1 MNKRERVWAALHG
14 EPVDRLPVTLWRHF
28 HRQDQTSEGLARA
41 TLGFY
46 RRYDLDLIKVTPS
59 GLYAIEDWGAS
70 ISQSGDDDTPPRLK
84 RPVIETPEG
93 WRRLAGLAVEQGA
106 LGRGLQ
112 ALRAICAGLARDDAP
127 PVLMTIFS
135 PLTLAY
141 KLAGDAML
149 QHLRQRPA
157 DLHFGLATIAE
168 TVARYSLAALAAG
181 ADGVFF
187 AAQLARPSLLTAD
200 EYRAFG
206 ERYDR
211 IVLEY
216 LAPQSRPIVLHL
228 HGQDIFF
235 DLANRY
241 PVSAVSWHDR
251 EAAPSLREAQEQTSK
266 ALMAGLG
273 RDLLANGSPEEVA
286 EQVHDARRQTGG
298 QRLIL
303 SSNCVLRA
311 ETPDV
316 TLQAVVRAAHEKQQN

>member
-1 MNKRERVWAALHG
+1 VNKRERVLAALHG
-14 EPVDRLPVTLWRHF
+14 EPVDRPPVALWRHF
-28 HRQDQTSEGLARA
+28 HRQDQTSDGLAHA
-41 TLGFY
+41 TLGFS

-84 RPVIETPEG
+84 RPVIETAEG
-93 WRRLAGLAVEQGA
+93 WRRLAGLAVDQGA

-112 ALRAICAGLARDDAP
+112 AVRAICAGLGRDDAP
-127 PVLMTIFS
+127 PLLMTIFS

-141 KLAGDAML
+141 KLAGEAML

-168 TVARYSLAALAAG
+168 TVARYSLAVLAAG
-181 ADGVFF
+181 ADGIFF
-187 AAQLARPSLLTAD
+187 AAQLARPSLLSAD

-216 LAPQSRPIVLHL
+216 LAAQTKLTILHL

-241 PVSAVSWHDR
+241 PVIAVSWHDR
-251 EAAPSLREAQEQTSK
+251 EASPSLREAREQTSK

-273 RDLLANGSPEEVA
+273 RDLLAIGSPEEVT
-286 EQVHDARRQTGG
+286 EQVRDARRQTGG
-298 QRLIL
+298 QHLVL
-303 SSNCVLRA
+303 SSNCVLHPA
-311 ETPDV
+311 TPDAN
-316 TLQAVVRAAHEKQQN
+316 LQAAVRAAHEL

>member
-1 MNKRERVWAALHG
+1 MNKRERVLAALHG

-46 RRYDLDLIKVTPS
+46 RRYDLDLVKVTPS

-70 ISQSGDDDTPPRLK
+70 ISQSGDDDSPPRLK

-93 WRRLAGLAVEQGA
+93 WRRLAGLAVDQGA

-112 ALRAICAGLARDDAP
+112 AIRVIGPGLGRDDP
-127 PVLMTIFS
+127 PPLLMTIFS

-149 QHLRQRPA
+149 QHLHERPA

-181 ADGVFF
+181 ADGIFF

-216 LAPQSRPIVLHL
+216 LAPQTKLIILHL

-241 PVSAVSWHDR
+241 PVTAVSWHDR
-251 EAAPSLREAQEQTSK
+251 EASPSLREAQEQTSK
-266 ALMAGLG
+266 ALMAGIE
-273 RDLLANGSPEEVA
+273 RNLLADGSPEEVA
-286 EQVHDARRQTGG
+286 EQVRDAQQQTGG

-303 SSNCVLRA
+303 SPNCVLHPT
-311 ETPDV
+311 TPDAN
-316 TLQAVVRAAHEKQQN
+316 LQAAVRAAHEM

>member
-1 MNKRERVWAALHG
+1 VNKRERVLAALQG

-46 RRYDLDLIKVTPS
+46 RRYDLDLVKVTPS

-70 ISQSGDDDTPPRLK
+70 ISQSGDDDSPPRLK

-93 WRRLAGLAVEQGA
+93 WRRLAGLVADQGA

-112 ALRAICAGLARDDAP
+112 ALRAICAGLGRDDP
-127 PVLMTIFS
+127 PPLLMTVFS

-149 QHLRQRPA
+149 HHLRERPA
-157 DLHFGLATIAE
+157 DLHFGLATISE

-181 ADGVFF
+181 ADGIFF
-187 AAQLARPSLLTAD
+187 ATQLARPSLLSAD

-216 LAPQSRPIVLHL
+216 LAPQSKLIILHL

-235 DLANRY
+235 DLANHY
-241 PVSAVSWHDR
+241 PVNAVSWHDR
-251 EAAPSLREAQEQTSK
+251 EAPPSLREAQEQTSK
-266 ALMAGLG
+266 TLMAGLE
-273 RDLLANGSPEEVA
+273 RHLLADGSPEEVIG
-286 EQVHDARRQTGG
+286 QVRDARQQTGG
-298 QRLIL
+298 RRLIL
-303 SSNCVLRA
+303 SSNCVLYPA
-311 ETPDV
+311 TPDAN
-316 TLQAVVRAAHEKQQN
+316 LQAAVRAAHEM

>member
-1 MNKRERVWAALHG
+1 VNKRERVLAALHG

-41 TLGFY
+41 TLGFA
-46 RRYDLDLIKVTPS
+46 RRYDLDLVKVTPS

-84 RPVIETPEG
+84 KPVIEAPEG

-112 ALRAICAGLARDDAP
+112 AVRAICAGLGRDDP
-127 PVLMTIFS
+127 PPLLMTIFS

-141 KLAGDAML
+141 KLAGDVML
-149 QHLRQRPA
+149 QHLHERPA

-181 ADGVFF
+181 ADGIFF
-187 AAQLARPSLLTAD
+187 ATQLARPSLLSAD

-216 LAPQSRPIVLHL
+216 LAPQTKLIILHL
-228 HGQDIFF
+228 HGKDIFF
-235 DLANRY
+235 DLADRY
-241 PVSAVSWHDR
+241 PVIAVSWHDR
-251 EAAPSLREAQEQTSK
+251 EAPPSLRAAQEQTSK
-266 ALMAGLG
+266 ALMAGLE
-273 RDLLANGSPEEVA
+273 RDLLANGSPEEVT
-286 EQVHDARRQTGG
+286 EQVRDAQRQTGG
-298 QRLIL
+298 QRFVL
-303 SSNCVLRA
+303 SSNCVLHPA
-311 ETPDV
+311 TPDAN
-316 TLQAVVRAAHEKQQN
+316 LQAAVRAAHEM

>member
-1 MNKRERVWAALHG
+1 M
-14 EPVDRLPVTLWRHF
+14 
-28 HRQDQTSEGLARA
+28 
-41 TLGFY
+41 
-46 RRYDLDLIKVTPS
+46 
-59 GLYAIEDWGAS
+59 
-70 ISQSGDDDTPPRLK
+70 
-84 RPVIETPEG
+84 IETAEG

-112 ALRAICAGLARDDAP
+112 ALRAICLGLAHDDAP

-141 KLAGDAML
+141 KLAGDALL

-181 ADGVFF
+181 ADGIFF

-206 ERYDR
+206 ERYDQ

-216 LAPQSRPIVLHL
+216 LASQTKLVVLHL
-228 HGQDIFF
+228 HGKDIFF
-235 DLANRY
+235 DLVQRY
-241 PVSAVSWHDR
+241 PVLAISWHDR
-251 EAAPSLREAQEQTSK
+251 ETSPSLREAQERTSK
-266 ALMAGLG
+266 MLIAGLD
-273 RDLLANGSPEEVA
+273 RDLLANGSPEDVV
-286 EQVHDARRQTGG
+286 EQARDARQQTGG

-303 SSNCVLRA
+303 SASCVLHP
-311 ETPDV
+311 ETPEAN
-316 TLQAVVRAAHEKQQN
+316 LQAAVRTAHEA

>member
-1 MNKRERVWAALHG
+1 VNKRERVLAALQG

-46 RRYDLDLIKVTPS
+46 RRYDLDLVKVTPS

-70 ISQSGDDDTPPRLK
+70 ISQSGDDDSPPRLK

-93 WRRLAGLAVEQGA
+93 WRRLAGLVAEQGA

-112 ALRAICAGLARDDAP
+112 ALRAICAGLGRDDVP
-127 PVLMTIFS
+127 PLLMTVFS

-141 KLAGDAML
+141 KLAGDALL
-149 QHLRQRPA
+149 QHLRERPA

-181 ADGVFF
+181 ADGIFF
-187 AAQLARPSLLTAD
+187 ATQLARPSLLNAD

-216 LAPQSRPIVLHL
+216 LAPQTKLIILHL

-235 DLANRY
+235 DLANHY
-241 PVSAVSWHDR
+241 PVNAVSWHDR
-251 EAAPSLREAQEQTSK
+251 EASPSLREAQEQTSK
-266 ALMAGLG
+266 TLMAGLE
-273 RDLLANGSPEEVA
+273 RHLLADGSPEEVIG
-286 EQVHDARRQTGG
+286 QVRDARQQTGG
-298 QRLIL
+298 RRLIL
-303 SSNCVLRA
+303 SSNCVLYPT
-311 ETPDV
+311 TPDAN
-316 TLQAVVRAAHEKQQN
+316 LQAAVRAAHEM

>member
-1 MNKRERVWAALHG
+1 VNKRERVLAALHG
-14 EPVDRLPVTLWRHF
+14 EPVDRPPVTLWRHF
-28 HRQDQTSEGLARA
+28 HRQDQTSEGLAHA
-41 TLGFY
+41 TLGFA
-46 RRYDLDLIKVTPS
+46 RRYDLDLVKVTPS

-70 ISQSGDDDTPPRLK
+70 ISQSGDDDAPPRLK

-93 WRRLAGLAVEQGA
+93 WRRLAGLAVDHGS

-112 ALRAICAGLARDDAP
+112 AVRAIGAGLGRDDAP
-127 PVLMTIFS
+127 PLLMTIFS

-181 ADGVFF
+181 ADGIFF

-200 EYRAFG
+200 EYSAFG

-216 LAPQSRPIVLHL
+216 LAPQKKLIILHL
-228 HGQDIFF
+228 HGKDIFF

-241 PVSAVSWHDR
+241 PVAAVSWHDR
-251 EAAPSLREAQEQTSK
+251 EASPSLREAQEQTSR
-266 ALMAGLG
+266 ALMAGLE
-273 RDLLANGSPEEVA
+273 RDLLANGSPEEVT
-286 EQVHDARRQTGG
+286 EQVRDARQQTGG

-303 SSNCVLRA
+303 SSNCVLHPA
-311 ETPDV
+311 TPDAN
-316 TLQAVVRAAHEKQQN
+316 LQAAVRAAHET

>member
-1 MNKRERVWAALHG
+1 MNKRERVLAALHG

-46 RRYDLDLIKVTPS
+46 RRYDLDLVKVTPS

-84 RPVIETPEG
+84 RPVIETAEG

-112 ALRAICAGLARDDAP
+112 AVRAICAGLGRDDAP
-127 PVLMTIFS
+127 PLLMTIFS

-141 KLAGDAML
+141 KLAGDVMF
-149 QHLRQRPA
+149 QHLRERPA

-168 TVARYSLAALAAG
+168 TVARYSLASLTAG

-187 AAQLARPSLLTAD
+187 AAQLARPNLLTAD

-216 LAPQSRPIVLHL
+216 LAPQTKLIILHL
-228 HGQDIFF
+228 HGNDIFF
-235 DLANRY
+235 DLADRY
-241 PVSAVSWHDR
+241 PVTAVSWHDR
-251 EAAPSLREAQEQTSK
+251 EASPSLGEAQGRTSK
-266 ALMAGLG
+266 ALMAGLE
-273 RDLLANGSPEEVA
+273 RDLLANGSPEEVT
-286 EQVHDARRQTGG
+286 EQVRDARRQTGG

-303 SSNCVLRA
+303 SSTCVLHPA
-311 ETPDV
+311 TPDAN
-316 TLQAVVRAAHEKQQN
+316 LQAAVRAAHEM